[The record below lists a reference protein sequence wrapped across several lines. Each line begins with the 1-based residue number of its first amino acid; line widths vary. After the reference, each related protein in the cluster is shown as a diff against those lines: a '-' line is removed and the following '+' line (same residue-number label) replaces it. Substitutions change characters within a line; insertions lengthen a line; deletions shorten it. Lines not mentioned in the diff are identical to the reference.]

1 MYDDFPG
8 GRVATLNEYLP
19 GPSTNHTVPENQ
31 PSGTEPK
38 LKLYIAV
45 RGASL
50 DKAEARADAIE
61 ATARRILPVL
71 QDED

>member
-1 MYDDFPG
+1 MVPIDLPRENCIQLLLARG
-8 GRVATLNEYLP
+8 GRLTLR
-19 GPSTNHTVPENQ
+19 